1 MQNIFSCA
9 QFSCHMYADFYSV
22 YVVET
27 IESNLLAKHIIV
39 SAHSRR
45 ERTKVADAWS
55 ARELI
60 ATIRS
65 K

>member
-1 MQNIFSCA
+1 
-9 QFSCHMYADFYSV
+9 MYADFYSV